1 MANII
6 IIRQQGRLCHIESK
20 IDDKLNNYLNKSLS
34 YTKPGAR
41 FLANPFWAKV
51 FLYSIKRQV
60 FPIGLLDKVK
70 TIMEEWKKQNGEDYT
85 IILNPKLQQIPISL
99 DGLRD
104 YQVDAFNA
112 IWKNCG
118 GLLCAATGSGKS
130 LCGKKILEASG
141 NVKKLVLVPSKDLK
155 FQWDEDLK
163 TMKNVRIST
172 YQKIVRE
179 LKTEEGKKELNS
191 YDVILGDEI
200 HLCAAKTFYKV
211 LMNCSNAKMVVGMTA
226 TATGRSDGE
235 DMKIIAAVGDI
246 VYTIPIQELTAKGY
260 LVPAKVNIIN
270 IEKYQVGP
278 MDEYRDIYTNGIV
291 KNKER
296 NEKAVDIAIQESK
309 KGVVL
314 VYIDIIEHGETLLKM
329 FKDKKQKGVI
339 FVHGNVKERKKILQD
354 VVRGKYSIVIGSK
367 IYGTGINVPKFTAL
381 VLVGGGRGTIKI
393 IQLSGRML
401 RLNEGKDIVNI
412 YDFKDDCKN
421 LKTHYQKRIKIYKD
435 LGFDVEE

>member
-1 MANII
+1 MITI
-6 IIRQQGRLCHIESK
+6 KQEGRLCHIESK
-20 IDDKLNNYLNKSLS
+20 IDDKLNNYLHKSLS

-41 FLANPFWAKV
+41 FMINPLWAKV
-51 FLYSIKRQV
+51 FLYSLKRQV
-60 FPIGLLDKVK
+60 FPIGLLNKVK
-70 TIMEEWKKQNGEDYT
+70 VILEEWKKQKGEDYT
-85 IILNPKLQQIPISL
+85 IILNSKLQQVSVNL
-99 DGLRD
+99 SGLRD
-104 YQVDAFNA
+104 YQIAAFNA
-112 IWKNCG
+112 IWKTGG

-141 NVKKLVLVPSKDLK
+141 KVKKLVLVPSKDLK
-155 FQWDEDLK
+155 FQWEEDLK
-163 TMKNVRIST
+163 NMKNVRIST

-260 LVPAKVNIIN
+260 LVPAKVNIID
-270 IEKYQVGP
+270 IKKYQVNP
-278 MDEYRDIYTNGIV
+278 MDEYRDIYINGVV

-309 KGVVL
+309 MGVVL
-314 VYIDIIEHGETLLKM
+314 VYVDIIEHGETLLKM
-329 FKDKKQKGVI
+329 FKDKQQKGVI
-339 FVHGNVKERKKILQD
+339 FVHGSVKERKKILQD
-354 VVRGKYSIVIGSK
+354 VKDGKYKIVIGSK

-401 RLNEGKDIVNI
+401 RLNEGKDMVNI

>member
-1 MANII
+1 MII
-6 IIRQQGRLCHIESK
+6 VKQEGRLCHIESK
-20 IDDKLNNYLNKSLS
+20 IDDKLNNYLHKSLS

-41 FLANPFWAKV
+41 FMINPLWAKV
-51 FLYSIKRQV
+51 FLYSLKRQV
-60 FPIGLLDKVK
+60 FPIGLLNKVK
-70 TIMEEWKKQNGEDYT
+70 VILEEWKKQKGEDYT
-85 IILNPKLQQIPISL
+85 IILNSKLQQVSVNL
-99 DGLRD
+99 SGLRD
-104 YQVDAFNA
+104 YQIAAFNA
-112 IWKNCG
+112 IWKTGG

-141 NVKKLVLVPSKDLK
+141 KVKKLVLVPSKDLK
-155 FQWDEDLK
+155 FQWEEDLK
-163 TMKNVRIST
+163 NMKNVRIST

-246 VYTIPIQELTAKGY
+246 VYTIPIQE
-260 LVPAKVNIIN
+260 
-270 IEKYQVGP
+270 
-278 MDEYRDIYTNGIV
+278 
-291 KNKER
+291 
-296 NEKAVDIAIQESK
+296 SK

-381 VLVGGGRGTIKI
+381 VLVGGGRGQIKT
-393 IQLSGRML
+393 IQLVGRML
-401 RLNEGKDIVNI
+401 RLNEGKDIVHI

-421 LKTHYQKRIKIYKD
+421 LRTHYQKRIKIYKD